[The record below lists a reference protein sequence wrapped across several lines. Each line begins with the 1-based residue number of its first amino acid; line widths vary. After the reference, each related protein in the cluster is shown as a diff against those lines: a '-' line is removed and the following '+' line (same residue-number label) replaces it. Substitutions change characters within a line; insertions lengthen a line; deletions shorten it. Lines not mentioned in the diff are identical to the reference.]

1 MEAEKIKEEK
11 YLEEDEIDLKEIFN
25 IFKKRKWW
33 FIGTVLIILII
44 GAIYIFLKPVNYET
58 INRIRVEEEYINID
72 LYNFY
77 ENYKEDLNFFSLEEV
92 PALFNSPQIF
102 ETANQ
107 ISDKISD
114 NINLGELF
122 TSGKVKVTRVAKSN
136 LFEVRVSDPNYELS
150 TEINNSLVQA
160 FKEYIKSQG
169 QEIFNKILS
178 KIDSYIKELETRNN
192 ILMDEKIKELETE
205 TENLYEELDKY
216 IVDYNKRLYEQLN
229 KEVNSN
235 FYNIIIPPNK
245 IKDNIDALNNEIHM
259 YKTKVMAN
267 EEEILGLKN
276 LHEVLV
282 DDETLIT
289 DRIEIVTE
297 EPIYNIENNKIRDLV
312 IVIIL
317 SLILG
322 VAVVFIVNYIYGLR
336 TTK

>member
-1 MEAEKIKEEK
+1 MEAQKIKEDK

-58 INRIRVEEEYINID
+58 INRIKVKEVYKNNEFYR
-72 LYNFY
+72 LYP
-77 ENYKEDLNFFSLEEV
+77 DQGGSLNFFSLEEV

-107 ISDKISD
+107 ISNKISD
-114 NINLGELF
+114 NINLGTLF
-122 TSGKVKVTRVAKSN
+122 SSGKIGVIRVANSN
-136 LFEVRVSDPNYELS
+136 LFEVKVSDPNYELS
-150 TEINNSLVQA
+150 TEINNSLVQV
-160 FKEYIKSQG
+160 FKEYIRSQG
-169 QEIFNKILS
+169 QEIFDKILS
-178 KIDSYIKELETRNN
+178 NIDSDIKELETRNN
-192 ILMDEKIKELETE
+192 ILKDEKIKELETE

-216 IVDYNKRLYEQLN
+216 IVDYNKKLYEQLN

-245 IKDNIDALNNEIHM
+245 IKDNIDALNNEIRM

-297 EPIYNIENNKIRDLV
+297 KPIYNIENNKVRDLV

-322 VAVVFIVNYIYGLR
+322 VAVVFIVNYIYGLKDR
-336 TTK
+336 N